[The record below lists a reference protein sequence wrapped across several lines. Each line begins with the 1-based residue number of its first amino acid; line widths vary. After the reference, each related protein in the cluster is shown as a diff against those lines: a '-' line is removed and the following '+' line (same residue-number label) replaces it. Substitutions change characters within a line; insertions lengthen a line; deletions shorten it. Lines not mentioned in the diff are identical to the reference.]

1 MLSVG
6 TTLKGKEVLN
16 DDAMKISK
24 SKYIDFDTGVL
35 DYNNKEIIISLLQIK
50 EVWNYFSLVIRT
62 KSRYFQLLAL

>member
-50 EVWNYFSLVIRT
+50 EVWNYFSLEIKT
-62 KSRYFQLLAL
+62 KSRYFPNI